1 MLGGHLTATRT
12 FQGGF
17 AVVAFLPRDGVALPD
32 GPHGPHG
39 PHGPDGP
46 DSVDR
51 PDAPNSPA
59 APGTSP
65 SAAPEIIFPTGDDT
79 P

>member
-17 AVVAFLPRDGVALPD
+17 AIVAFLPRDGVALPD
-32 GPHGPHG
+32 EP
-39 PHGPDGP
+39 
-46 DSVDR
+46 VT
-51 PDAPNSPA
+51 
-59 APGTSP
+59 PGRLP
-65 SAAPEIIFPTGDDT
+65 VPEIIFPTGDET